1 MGAGDRA
8 LTALRPCLS
17 RPLPGEARAFTPPT
31 HGSSVDAVSTPP
43 FPASVYAARLD
54 RASTLAAEAGLD
66 AIVVG
71 PGPDLQYLLGVEGD
85 TIERLTAL
93 VLGPGIPPTVIV
105 PRMELAKVRSTAVGA
120 LGLAV
125 SDWVDGDDAYA
136 LVAAA
141 LGPVARVCVS
151 DALPALHVVP
161 LGARLGVQV
170 ELATPVLR
178 EGRMVKDAAET
189 AELRR
194 AGAAIDAVH
203 RRVPQWLRA
212 GRTER
217 EVAADIAAAI
227 LEEGHR
233 TVEFVIVGSGPNGAD
248 PHHEVSDRTI
258 EDGDVVVVD
267 IGGAVPSGYN
277 SDSTRTYVVGDPD
290 PLAAERIAVL
300 VRAQQA
306 AVDAVRPGVTA
317 EQVDAAA
324 RDVLADA
331 GLGAAFLHRTGHGIG
346 VSVHEEPYIAPGT
359 DLVLREGMA
368 FSIEPGIYFPGEWGA
383 RIEDIV
389 VVTADG
395 CERLKTHGRLTP
407 RGIVRTR
414 LLLGIRA
421 VDVPFGRSSP
431 WILLPNGHL
440 GRVGAAV
447 RPRSGG
453 AARPAGRP
461 WPADRA

>member
-1 MGAGDRA
+1 MVPVS
-8 LTALRPCLS
+8 T
-17 RPLPGEARAFTPPT
+17 LPFSAAVYARRLARAQE
-31 HGSSVDAVSTPP
+31 
-43 FPASVYAARLD
+43 
-54 RASTLAAEAGLD
+54 RAQEAGLD
-66 AIVVG
+66 AIIVG

-93 VLGPGIPPTVIV
+93 VLPPQGAATVIV
-105 PRMELAKVRSTAVGA
+105 PRMEFAKVRSTAVGE
-120 LGLAV
+120 LGLTVA
-125 SDWVDGDDAYA
+125 DWVDGDDPYA

-141 LGPVARVCVS
+141 TGHVSRVGVS

-161 LGARLGVQV
+161 IGERLQARL

-178 EGRMVKDAAET
+178 EGRMTKDDEEI

-203 RRVPQWLRA
+203 RRVPGWLRA

-227 LEEGHR
+227 VEEGHR

-248 PHHEVSDRTI
+248 PHHEVSDRVI
-258 EDGDVVVVD
+258 EQDDVVVVD

-277 SDSTRTYVVGDPD
+277 SDSTRTYVVGTPD
-290 PLAAERIAVL
+290 PMAADRIATL

-317 EQVDAAA
+317 AEVDAAA
-324 RDVLADA
+324 RSVLTEA
-331 GLGAAFLHRTGHGIG
+331 GLGEAFLHRTGHGIG
-346 VSVHEEPYIAPGT
+346 VSVHEEPYIAPGN

-368 FSIEPGIYFPGEWGA
+368 FSIEPGIYFAGEWGA

-395 CERLKTHGRLTP
+395 AERLNTAPHELT
-407 RGIVRTR
+407 T
-414 LLLGIRA
+414 
-421 VDVPFGRSSP
+421 
-431 WILLPNGHL
+431 
-440 GRVGAAV
+440 
-447 RPRSGG
+447 
-453 AARPAGRP
+453 
-461 WPADRA
+461 ADR

>member
-1 MGAGDRA
+1 M
-8 LTALRPCLS
+8 
-17 RPLPGEARAFTPPT
+17 
-31 HGSSVDAVSTPP
+31 STPP

-54 RASTLAAEAGLD
+54 RASALAAAAGLD

-71 PGPDLQYLLGVEGD
+71 PGPDLQYLVGVEGD

-93 VLGPGIPPTVIV
+93 VLGPGIPPTVVV
-105 PRMELAKVRSTAVGA
+105 PRMELAKVRSTAVGE

-125 SDWVDGDDAYA
+125 SDWVDGEDPYA
-136 LVAAA
+136 LVAGA
-141 LGPVARVCVS
+141 LGSPARVGVS

-161 LGARLGVQV
+161 IGERLGVRI

-178 EGRMVKDAAET
+178 EGRMIKDTAEI

-203 RRVPQWLRA
+203 RRVPEWLRA

-227 LEEGHR
+227 VEEGHR

-248 PHHEVSDRTI
+248 PHHEVSDRVI

-277 SDSTRTYVVGDPD
+277 SDSTRTYVVGIPD
-290 PLAAERIAVL
+290 PQAAERIAVL

-306 AVDAVRPGVTA
+306 AVDAARPGVTA
-317 EQVDAAA
+317 HDVDAAA
-324 RDVLADA
+324 RSVLEQA
-331 GLGAAFLHRTGHGIG
+331 GLGEAFLHRTGHGIG
-346 VSVHEEPYIAPGT
+346 VSVHEEPYIAPGN

-368 FSIEPGIYFPGEWGA
+368 FSIEPGIYFAGEWGA

-389 VVTADG
+389 VLTADG
-395 CERLKTHGRLTP
+395 CERLNVAPHGLTS
-407 RGIVRTR
+407 V
-414 LLLGIRA
+414 
-421 VDVPFGRSSP
+421 
-431 WILLPNGHL
+431 
-440 GRVGAAV
+440 
-447 RPRSGG
+447 
-453 AARPAGRP
+453 
-461 WPADRA
+461 

>member
-1 MGAGDRA
+1 MN
-8 LTALRPCLS
+8 
-17 RPLPGEARAFTPPT
+17 
-31 HGSSVDAVSTPP
+31 TPP
-43 FPASVYAARLD
+43 FAAAVYARRLERAQDLAR
-54 RASTLAAEAGLD
+54 AAGFD

-71 PGPDLQYLLGVEGD
+71 PSPDLQYLVGVEGD

-93 VLGPGIPPTVIV
+93 VIRPQGAAALVV
-105 PRMELAKVRSTAVGA
+105 PRMELAKVRSTAVGELRLTVA
-120 LGLAV
+120 
-125 SDWVDGDDAYA
+125 DWVDGEDPYA

-141 LGPVARVCVS
+141 TGSVSRVGIS

-161 LGARLGVQV
+161 IGERLGVRL

-178 EGRMVKDAAET
+178 EGRMIKDADEI

-203 RRVPQWLRA
+203 RRVPDWLRA

-217 EVAADIAAAI
+217 EVAADIAEAI
-227 LEEGHR
+227 VAEGHR

-248 PHHEVSDRTI
+248 PHHEVSDRVI
-258 EDGDVVVVD
+258 EEGDVVVVD

-277 SDSTRTYVVGDPD
+277 SDSTRTYVVGTPVQE
-290 PLAAERIAVL
+290 AADRIATL

-317 EQVDAAA
+317 AEVDAAA
-324 RDVLADA
+324 RSVLAEA
-331 GLGAAFLHRTGHGIG
+331 GLGEAFLHRTGHGIG
-346 VSVHEEPYIAPGT
+346 VSVHEEPYIAPGN

-368 FSIEPGIYFPGEWGA
+368 FSIEPGIYFAGEWGA

-395 CERLKTHGRLTP
+395 VERLNTAPHELTA
-407 RGIVRTR
+407 T
-414 LLLGIRA
+414 
-421 VDVPFGRSSP
+421 
-431 WILLPNGHL
+431 
-440 GRVGAAV
+440 
-447 RPRSGG
+447 
-453 AARPAGRP
+453 
-461 WPADRA
+461 DR

>member
-1 MGAGDRA
+1 VSTLPFSAA
-8 LTALRPCLS
+8 VYS
-17 RPLPGEARAFTPPT
+17 RRLARAQE
-31 HGSSVDAVSTPP
+31 
-43 FPASVYAARLD
+43 
-54 RASTLAAEAGLD
+54 RAQEAGLD
-66 AIVVG
+66 AIIVG

-93 VLGPGIPPTVIV
+93 VLPPQGAATVIV
-105 PRMELAKVRSTAVGA
+105 PRMELAKVRSTAVGE
-120 LGLAV
+120 LGLTVA
-125 SDWVDGDDAYA
+125 DWVDGDDPYA

-141 LGPVARVCVS
+141 TGPVSRVGVS

-161 LGARLGVQV
+161 IGERLHARL

-178 EGRMVKDAAET
+178 EGRMTKDDEEI

-194 AGAAIDAVH
+194 AAAAIDAVH
-203 RRVPQWLRA
+203 RRVPGWLRA

-227 LEEGHR
+227 VEEGHR

-248 PHHEVSDRTI
+248 PHHEVSDRVI

-277 SDSTRTYVVGDPD
+277 SDSTRTYVVGTPD
-290 PLAAERIAVL
+290 PVAADRIATL

-317 EQVDAAA
+317 AEVDAAA
-324 RDVLADA
+324 RSVLTEA
-331 GLGAAFLHRTGHGIG
+331 GLGEAFLHRTGHGIG
-346 VSVHEEPYIAPGT
+346 VSVHEEPYIAPGN

-368 FSIEPGIYFPGEWGA
+368 FSIEPGIYFAGEWGA

-395 CERLKTHGRLTP
+395 AERLNTAPHELTA
-407 RGIVRTR
+407 T
-414 LLLGIRA
+414 
-421 VDVPFGRSSP
+421 
-431 WILLPNGHL
+431 
-440 GRVGAAV
+440 
-447 RPRSGG
+447 
-453 AARPAGRP
+453 
-461 WPADRA
+461 DR